1 VGTTKAVTA
10 SPQRSW
16 GKSDNGEF
24 ADVGVV
30 EQRRFDFL
38 CRDVLETGKEAYYA
52 QRDMT
57 VEHASSYLAEMLAL
71 LMESEDHA
79 EGVRAFVEDRDPEW
93 RVR

>member
-1 VGTTKAVTA
+1 M
-10 SPQRSW
+10 
-16 GKSDNGEF
+16 
-24 ADVGVV
+24 
-30 EQRRFDFL
+30 
-38 CRDVLETGKEAYYA
+38 GKEAYYA